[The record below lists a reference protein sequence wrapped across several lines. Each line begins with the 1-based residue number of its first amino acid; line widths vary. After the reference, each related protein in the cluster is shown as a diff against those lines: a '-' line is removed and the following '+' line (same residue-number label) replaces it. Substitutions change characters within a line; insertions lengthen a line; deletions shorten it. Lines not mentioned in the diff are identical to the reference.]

1 MILMSFLKKKF
12 INQTKKTKIMK
23 TKMLMLAMVL
33 IGAMSTAFGQEAHKK
48 ENKKEV
54 RKAQKIAFITERLEL
69 TPEESKAFWPLYEAR
84 EKDRKEAI
92 KRIKGDKKDK
102 KKIEE
107 MSDAEVKE
115 LLNKTIEIRQVQLNI
130 FKQYN
135 DKFLSVLPPKKVAKL
150 YHLEKEFRKHRK

>member
-1 MILMSFLKKKF
+1 M
-12 INQTKKTKIMK
+12 KTKI
-23 TKMLMLAMVL
+23 LMLAMVL
-33 IGAMSTAFGQEAHKK
+33 IGVMSTAFGQEVHKK

-84 EKDRKEAI
+84 EKDRREAI

-150 YHLEKEFRKHRK
+150 YHLEKEFKKHRKQEKGH